1 MARPTP
7 DSSIRYPLNAI
18 LGAESNVRLLRE
30 LCLYGGYIS
39 ATQLAERTGLVRN
52 STWNA
57 LNSLRQYGLI
67 VEEGTDRSRLFRFN
81 SEHPLADS
89 IGQLFGAESERLQNI
104 FEEIKASGKKLSGRV
119 AGMWLYGSV
128 ARREDHV
135 GSDVDIGLIATPDDL
150 AEIVQAVREHLRE
163 TSERLFFLPNV
174 VGLDFNDVE
183 RMARD
188 DDPWWKSCV
197 ADAFVLLGKH
207 PEDIAQEL
215 LRGRRGGQKGP
226 SKKRDETFGS

>member
-1 MARPTP
+1 
-7 DSSIRYPLNAI
+7 
-18 LGAESNVRLLRE
+18 
-30 LCLYGGYIS
+30 
-39 ATQLAERTGLVRN
+39 
-52 STWNA
+52 
-57 LNSLRQYGLI
+57 
-67 VEEGTDRSRLFRFN
+67 
-81 SEHPLADS
+81 
-89 IGQLFGAESERLQNI
+89 
-104 FEEIKASGKKLSGRV
+104 
-119 AGMWLYGSV
+119 MWLYGSV

-135 GSDVDIGLIATPDDL
+135 GSDVDIGLIARPDDL
-150 AEIVQAVREHLRE
+150 AKVVGAVREHLRE

-174 VGLDFNDVE
+174 VGLDFNDVG